1 MAILSTKVILPCSIQ
16 EAWDLVTTVEKY
28 TWRSD
33 LSKTEKINERQF
45 VEYTKDG
52 YVTNFTITK
61 SEPYKQIGRAHV

>member
-45 VEYTKDG
+45 VEYTKDR

-61 SEPYKQIGRAHV
+61 SEPYKRWSLI